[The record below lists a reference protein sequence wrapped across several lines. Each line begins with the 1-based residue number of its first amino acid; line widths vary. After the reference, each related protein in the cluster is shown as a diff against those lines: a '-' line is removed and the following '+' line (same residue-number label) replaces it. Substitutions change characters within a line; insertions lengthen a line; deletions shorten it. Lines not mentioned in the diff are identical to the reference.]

1 MIGTLL
7 DEERVEERECAK
19 KDLKGIKNII
29 EGFSTEAK
37 GHSNLLKITFIHFP
51 SSDKE
56 HEG

>member
-1 MIGTLL
+1 M
-7 DEERVEERECAK
+7 C

-37 GHSNLLKITFIHFP
+37 GHSDLLKITFIHFP